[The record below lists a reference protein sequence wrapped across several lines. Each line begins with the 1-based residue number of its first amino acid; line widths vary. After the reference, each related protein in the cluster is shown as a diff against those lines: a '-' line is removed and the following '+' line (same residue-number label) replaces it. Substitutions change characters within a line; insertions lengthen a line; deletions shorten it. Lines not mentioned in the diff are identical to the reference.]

1 MSVYQET
8 AMVNNERN
16 IAATLVCRNFWAKY
30 FLITYQYLKKRLENP
45 EWFLM
50 VTISRFKTVP
60 LLKSFFVQ
68 PQIIEIN
75 KATPSLFNIEV
86 DDAVE
91 SLKKDSFSLGLKLPE
106 SIFQEILQFANSTD
120 CYGNGEHHF
129 GFSYIEKEKAEAKCD
144 KTFRRGDYFN
154 SNLLCPAIKKL
165 AKDPKLL
172 EIATKYLGGA
182 PVHTGSR
189 LWWLFSLKEQDQ
201 YLLLEKMR
209 FLSLQE
215 STREGAYFFHYDLDD
230 YQFLKF
236 FFYLTDVD
244 VHSGAHVC
252 VRGSHKKKKLAH
264 LLSFFRRSSDEE
276 IAGYYGAENV
286 VPICGEAG
294 FGFAEDTFC
303 FHKAMIPTRKDRLM
317 LQIQFALKNYGNHND
332 LVEQSAL
339 KRCF

>member
-1 MSVYQET
+1 
-8 AMVNNERN
+8 MVNNERN

-30 FLITYQYLKKRLENP
+30 FLMTYQYLKKRLENP

-68 PQIIEIN
+68 SQIIEIN
-75 KATPSLFNIEV
+75 KATPYLFDIEV

-129 GFSYIEKEKAEAKCD
+129 GFSYIEKEKAEAKCE

-172 EIATKYLGGA
+172 EIATKYLGGT

-276 IAGYYGAENV
+276 IAEYYGAENV

-303 FHKAMIPTRKDRLM
+303 FHKAMIPTHEDRLM

-339 KRCF
+339 KRCL

>member
-1 MSVYQET
+1 
-8 AMVNNERN
+8 MVNNERN

-172 EIATKYLGGA
+172 EIATKYLGGT

-264 LLSFFRRSSDEE
+264 LLSFFRRSSDQE

>member
-1 MSVYQET
+1 
-8 AMVNNERN
+8 MVNNERN

-68 PQIIEIN
+68 PQIIEIK
-75 KATPSLFNIEV
+75 KATPSLFDIEV

-129 GFSYIEKEKAEAKCD
+129 GFSYIEKEKAEAKCE
-144 KTFRRGDYFN
+144 KSFRRGDYFN

-172 EIATKYLGGA
+172 EIATKYLGRT

-264 LLSFFRRSSDEE
+264 LLSFFRRSSDQE

>member
-1 MSVYQET
+1 
-8 AMVNNERN
+8 MVNNERN

-68 PQIIEIN
+68 PQIIEIK
-75 KATPSLFNIEV
+75 KATPSLFDIEV

-172 EIATKYLGGA
+172 EIATKYLGGV

-276 IAGYYGAENV
+276 IADYYGAENV

-294 FGFAEDTFC
+294 FGSAEDTFC
-303 FHKAMIPTRKDRLM
+303 FHKAMIPSRKDRLM